1 MTLFRRCTLT
11 AVLAAVMASSLLAK
25 ANASDDWWFDVEVVA
40 FKRNKA
46 LTELEEQFN
55 LAESFAVPQSE
66 EDVISAVIM
75 PDIRFIK
82 QNLATCDINGLPKEK
97 PLPTWPND
105 LSLLVPAFDTDFLA
119 LNTNNALNEIA
130 LNQTSALNQTGQL
143 DGSTSIE
150 SAESLVF
157 TGGAFDDAID
167 EDAFDDDAI
176 SSDVEGTASKETT
189 DNDSDVEE
197 TGFEETGFEETSF
210 EETGFE
216 ESNEPDEGAL
226 APSLDTIASYWV
238 DANWTDFFGINS
250 KPAVSTPQFTYCET
264 EKPWLS
270 VNQLPNGIKWVRH
283 SVDNSMPAPAQ
294 LPVVI
299 EGNDWP
305 LASKTHLLS
314 SDMQELTSISRQIRA
329 NRQLERLLH
338 VAWRQPVKFGKN
350 KAFNVRL
357 FGGTNYASRFDKDGE
372 QIQDKRTAVTD
383 TAVTDTAVT
392 ADTAQAAKDATVSV
406 LNEDEQTAV
415 VSDAFFT
422 SLEQRL
428 SQPEPVSFKT
438 LQRLGTEGELSDET
452 TNDSGAF
459 RKPIWE
465 LDGRMKV
472 FLKYINRVPYLHI
485 DSELFYR
492 QQVPTKYFSGSD
504 LSTELASSSSGTFV
518 NDKSESSVLESNASE
533 TDAQTVE
540 YQLVSIP
547 LAEQRRVISKQL
559 HYFDHPLYGFI
570 VQIRRYERPLQAA
583 PQNDVQNDTQE

>member
-11 AVLAAVMASSLLAK
+11 AVLAAFIASSLLAK
-25 ANASDDWWFDVEVVA
+25 ASANDDWWFDVEVVA

-66 EDVISAVIM
+66 ADVISAVIM

-82 QNLATCDINGLPKEK
+82 QNLANCDINGLPEK
-97 PLPTWPND
+97 AALPAWPKD
-105 LSLLVPAFDTDFLA
+105 LSLLVSAYNTDFLA
-119 LNTNNALNEIA
+119 LKSSNLLGEP
-130 LNQTSALNQTGQL
+130 GQFN
-143 DGSTSIE
+143 DSTTVE
-150 SAESLVF
+150 STESLEASGNASDYSAV
-157 TGGAFDDAID
+157 TSKNDKSRDVA
-167 EDAFDDDAI
+167 
-176 SSDVEGTASKETT
+176 SSSYENSGYENSDFAQSGEAS
-189 DNDSDVEE
+189 
-197 TGFEETGFEETSF
+197 
-210 EETGFE
+210 
-216 ESNEPDEGAL
+216 EGAL
-226 APSLDTIASYWV
+226 APSLETITSYWV
-238 DANWTDFFGINS
+238 DANWTDFFGTNS
-250 KPAVSTPQFTYCET
+250 EPAVSAPQFTYCET

-270 VNQLPNGIKWVRH
+270 INQLANGIKWVRH

-314 SDMQELTSISRQIRA
+314 SDTQELTSISRQIRS

-357 FGGTNYASRFDKDGE
+357 FGGTNYASRFNKDGE
-372 QIQDKRTAVTD
+372 QIKDKRTAVTE
-383 TAVTDTAVT
+383 TAVT
-392 ADTAQAAKDATVSV
+392 ANTAQAAKEATIGV
-406 LNEDEQTAV
+406 LNQDEQTAI
-415 VSDAFFT
+415 VSDVFFT

-438 LQRLGTEGELSDET
+438 FQRLETQGDLSDET

-459 RKPIWE
+459 REPIWE
-465 LDGRMKV
+465 IDGRMKV

-485 DSELFYR
+485 DSEMFYR
-492 QQVPTKYFSGSD
+492 HQVPTQYFSGSD
-504 LSTELASSSSGTFV
+504 LSSELNSSISDTFV
-518 NDKSESSVLESNASE
+518 NGDGESSVLESNASE
-533 TDAQTVE
+533 TSAQTVE

-583 PQNDVQNDTQE
+583 PQNDTQK

>member
-11 AVLAAVMASSLLAK
+11 AVLATFIASSLLAK
-25 ANASDDWWFDVEVVA
+25 ASANDDWWFDVEVIA

-66 EDVISAVIM
+66 ADVISAVIM

-82 QNLATCDINGLPKEK
+82 QNLATCDINGLPKKK
-97 PLPTWPND
+97 PLPAWPND

-119 LNTNNALNEIA
+119 LNTSNALNKIV
-130 LNQTSALNQTGQL
+130 LNQTGQL
-143 DGSTSIE
+143 DDSTSVE
-150 SAESLVF
+150 SPESSES
-157 TGGAFDDAID
+157 TGSAT
-167 EDAFDDDAI
+167 
-176 SSDVEGTASKETT
+176 V
-189 DNDSDVEE
+189 
-197 TGFEETGFEETSF
+197 
-210 EETGFE
+210 
-216 ESNEPDEGAL
+216 
-226 APSLDTIASYWV
+226 PSLETITSYWV
-238 DANWTDFFGINS
+238 DANWTDFFGTNS
-250 KPAVSTPQFTYCET
+250 KQTVSAPQFTYCET

-270 VNQLPNGIKWVRH
+270 INQLANGIKWVRH

-314 SDMQELTSISRQIRA
+314 SDTQELTSISRQIRS

-357 FGGTNYASRFDKDGE
+357 FGGTNYASRFNKDGE
-372 QIQDKRTAVTD
+372 QIKDKRTAVTD
-383 TAVTDTAVT
+383 TAVTAN
-392 ADTAQAAKDATVSV
+392 TAQAAKEATIGV
-406 LNEDEQTAV
+406 LNQDEQTAI
-415 VSDAFFT
+415 VSDVFFT
-422 SLEQRL
+422 SLKQRL

-438 LQRLGTEGELSDET
+438 LQRLETEGDLSDET

-459 RKPIWE
+459 REPIWE
-465 LDGRMKV
+465 IDGRMKV

-485 DSELFYR
+485 DSEMFYR
-492 QQVPTKYFSGSD
+492 HQVPTQYFSGSD
-504 LSTELASSSSGTFV
+504 LSTELASSNSGTFV
-518 NDKSESSVLESNASE
+518 NDDGESSVLESNASE
-533 TDAQTVE
+533 TSAQTVE

-583 PQNDVQNDTQE
+583 RQNDTQNDTQK

>member
-11 AVLAAVMASSLLAK
+11 AVLAVFIASSLLAK
-25 ANASDDWWFDVEVVA
+25 ANANDDWWFDVEVVA

-66 EDVISAVIM
+66 ADVVSAVIM

-82 QNLATCDINGLPKEK
+82 QNLATCDINGLPKK
-97 PLPTWPND
+97 KRLHAWPND

-119 LNTNNALNEIA
+119 LNTPNALNESA
-130 LNQTSALNQTGQL
+130 LNQTSQL
-143 DGSTSIE
+143 DNSTSIE
-150 SAESLVF
+150 SPESLESTGNVF
-157 TGGAFDDAID
+157 D
-167 EDAFDDDAI
+167 EDDK
-176 SSDVEGTASKETT
+176 SR
-189 DNDSDVEE
+189 DVEE
-197 TGFEETGFEETSF
+197 NDFETKSERSEPTG
-210 EETGFE
+210 
-216 ESNEPDEGAL
+216 NAL
-226 APSLDTIASYWV
+226 APSPETITSYWV
-238 DANWTDFFGINS
+238 DANWTDFFGTNLES
-250 KPAVSTPQFTYCET
+250 TVSAPQFTYCET
-264 EKPWLS
+264 EEPWLS
-270 VNQLPNGIKWVRH
+270 VNQQPNGIKWVRH
-283 SVDNSMPAPAQ
+283 SIDNSMPAPAQ

-305 LASKTHLLS
+305 LATKTHLLS
-314 SDMQELTSISRQIRA
+314 SDMHELTSISRQIRS

-338 VAWRQPVKFGKN
+338 VAWRQPVKFGKS

-357 FGGTNYASRFDKDGE
+357 FGGTNYASRFNKDGE
-372 QIQDKRTAVTD
+372 QIQDKRPAVTD
-383 TAVTDTAVT
+383 TSDTMH
-392 ADTAQAAKDATVSV
+392 AAKEATIGVI
-406 LNEDEQTAV
+406 NEDEQTAI

-438 LQRLGTEGELSDET
+438 LQRLETEGDLSDEA

-459 RKPIWE
+459 REPIWE
-465 LDGRMKV
+465 IDGRLKV

-485 DSELFYR
+485 DSEMFYR
-492 QQVPTKYFSGSD
+492 HQVPTQYFTASD
-504 LSTELASSSSGTFV
+504 LSTELASSNSRTLL
-518 NDKSESSVLESNASE
+518 NDDGENSVLENSLSE
-533 TDAQTVE
+533 TSAQTVE

-570 VQIRRYERPLQAA
+570 VQIRRYERPLQADT
-583 PQNDVQNDTQE
+583 QNDKQNDTQK

>member
-11 AVLAAVMASSLLAK
+11 AVLAVFIASSLLAK
-25 ANASDDWWFDVEVVA
+25 ANANDDWWFDVEVVA

-66 EDVISAVIM
+66 ADVISAVIM

-82 QNLATCDINGLPKEK
+82 QNLATCDINGLPKK
-97 PLPTWPND
+97 NPLPTWPND
-105 LSLLVPAFDTDFLA
+105 LSTLVPAFDTDFLA
-119 LNTNNALNEIA
+119 LNTPNALNESALNEIA
-130 LNQTSALNQTGQL
+130 LNQTSQL
-143 DGSTSIE
+143 DNSAYVENPESSESTGSAF
-150 SAESLVF
+150 AE
-157 TGGAFDDAID
+157 DDK
-167 EDAFDDDAI
+167 
-176 SSDVEGTASKETT
+176 SRDVEGT
-189 DNDSDVEE
+189 
-197 TGFEETGFEETSF
+197 GFEINSERSEPTGS
-210 EETGFE
+210 
-216 ESNEPDEGAL
+216 AL
-226 APSLDTIASYWV
+226 APSLETITSYWV
-238 DANWTDFFGINS
+238 DVNWTDFFGTHS
-250 KPAVSTPQFTYCET
+250 EPTVSAPQFTYCET

-270 VNQLPNGIKWVRH
+270 VNQQPNGIKWVRH

-314 SDMQELTSISRQIRA
+314 SDMQELTSISRQIRS

-338 VAWRQPVKFGKN
+338 VAWRQPVKFGKS

-357 FGGTNYASRFDKDGE
+357 FGGTNYASRFNKDGE
-372 QIQDKRTAVTD
+372 QIQDKRPAVTD
-383 TAVTDTAVT
+383 TADTMQVS
-392 ADTAQAAKDATVSV
+392 KEATIGVI
-406 LNEDEQTAV
+406 NEDEQTAI

-438 LQRLGTEGELSDET
+438 LQRLETEGDLSDET

-459 RKPIWE
+459 REPIWE
-465 LDGRMKV
+465 IDGRLKV

-485 DSELFYR
+485 DSEMFYR
-492 QQVPTKYFSGSD
+492 HQVPTQYFTGSE
-504 LSTELASSSSGTFV
+504 LSTELASSESGTFV
-518 NDKSESSVLESNASE
+518 NDIGENSVLENSLSE

-540 YQLVSIP
+540 YQLISIP

-583 PQNDVQNDTQE
+583 RQNDTQNDTQK

>member
-11 AVLAAVMASSLLAK
+11 AVLAAFIASSLLVK
-25 ANASDDWWFDVEVVA
+25 ASANDDWWFDVEVIA

-66 EDVISAVIM
+66 ADVISAVIM

-82 QNLATCDINGLPKEK
+82 QNLATCDIYGQPDKVALPA
-97 PLPTWPND
+97 WPKD
-105 LSLLVPAFDTDFLA
+105 LSLLVPAYDTDFLA
-119 LNTNNALNEIA
+119 LKSSNLLGEP
-130 LNQTSALNQTGQL
+130 GQFN
-143 DGSTSIE
+143 DSSTVE
-150 SAESLVF
+150 STESLEASGNASDYSAATSKNDKSRDVASSSYENSSYENSDF
-157 TGGAFDDAID
+157 AQSD
-167 EDAFDDDAI
+167 E
-176 SSDVEGTASKETT
+176 AS
-189 DNDSDVEE
+189 
-197 TGFEETGFEETSF
+197 
-210 EETGFE
+210 
-216 ESNEPDEGAL
+216 EGAL
-226 APSLDTIASYWV
+226 APSLETITSYWV
-238 DANWTDFFGINS
+238 DVNWTDFFGTHS
-250 KPAVSTPQFTYCET
+250 KPTVSAPQFTYCET

-314 SDMQELTSISRQIRA
+314 SDMQELTSISRQIRS

-338 VAWRQPVKFGKN
+338 VAWRQPVKFGKS

-357 FGGTNYASRFDKDGE
+357 FGGTNYASRFNKDGE

-383 TAVTDTAVT
+383 TADTM
-392 ADTAQAAKDATVSV
+392 QAAKEATIVV
-406 LNEDEQTAV
+406 TNEDEQTAI

-438 LQRLGTEGELSDET
+438 LQRLETEGDLSDET
-452 TNDSGAF
+452 ANDSGAF
-459 RKPIWE
+459 REPIWE
-465 LDGRMKV
+465 IDGRMKV

-485 DSELFYR
+485 DSEMFYR
-492 QQVPTKYFSGSD
+492 HQVPTQYFTGSD
-504 LSTELASSSSGTFV
+504 LSTELASSNSGAFV
-518 NDKSESSVLESNASE
+518 NDEGENSVLESSLSE
-533 TDAQTVE
+533 TAQTVE

-583 PQNDVQNDTQE
+583 PKNDTKNDTKK

>member
-11 AVLAAVMASSLLAK
+11 AVLAAFIASSLLAK
-25 ANASDDWWFDVEVVA
+25 ANANDDWWFDVEVVA
-40 FKRNKA
+40 FKRNIA
-46 LTELEEQFN
+46 LTELEEQFD
-55 LAESFAVPQSE
+55 LAESFAIPASE
-66 EDVISAVIM
+66 ADVISAVIM

-82 QNLATCDINGLPKEK
+82 QNLANCDINGLPEK
-97 PLPTWPND
+97 RPLPAWPND
-105 LSLLVPAFDTDFLA
+105 LSLLLPAFDTDFLA
-119 LNTNNALNEIA
+119 LNTSNAFNK
-130 LNQTSALNQTGQL
+130 SALNQTGQL
-143 DGSTSIE
+143 DDSTSIE
-150 SAESLVF
+150 SPESSES
-157 TGGAFDDAID
+157 TGSAT
-167 EDAFDDDAI
+167 
-176 SSDVEGTASKETT
+176 V
-189 DNDSDVEE
+189 
-197 TGFEETGFEETSF
+197 
-210 EETGFE
+210 
-216 ESNEPDEGAL
+216 
-226 APSLDTIASYWV
+226 PSLETITSYWV
-238 DANWTDFFGINS
+238 DVNWTDFFGTHS
-250 KPAVSTPQFTYCET
+250 KPTVSAPQFTYCET

-314 SDMQELTSISRQIRA
+314 SDMQELTSISRQIRS

-338 VAWRQPVKFGKN
+338 VAWRQPVKFGKS

-357 FGGTNYASRFDKDGE
+357 FGGTNYASRFNKDGE

-383 TAVTDTAVT
+383 TADTM
-392 ADTAQAAKDATVSV
+392 QAAKEATIGVT
-406 LNEDEQTAV
+406 NEDEQTAI

-438 LQRLGTEGELSDET
+438 LQRLETEGDLSDET
-452 TNDSGAF
+452 ANDSGAF
-459 RKPIWE
+459 REPIWE
-465 LDGRMKV
+465 IDGRMKV

-485 DSELFYR
+485 DSEMFYR
-492 QQVPTKYFSGSD
+492 HQVPTQYFTGSD
-504 LSTELASSSSGTFV
+504 LSTELASSNSGAFV
-518 NDKSESSVLESNASE
+518 NDEGENSVLESSLSE
-533 TDAQTVE
+533 TDAQSVE

-570 VQIRRYERPLQAA
+570 VQVRRYERPLQAA
-583 PQNDVQNDTQE
+583 PQNDRKKDTQK

>member
-11 AVLAAVMASSLLAK
+11 AVLAAFIASSLLAK
-25 ANASDDWWFDVEVVA
+25 ANANDDWWFDVEVVA

-66 EDVISAVIM
+66 ADVISAVIM

-82 QNLATCDINGLPKEK
+82 QNLANCDINGLPEK
-97 PLPTWPND
+97 AALPAWPKD
-105 LSLLVPAFDTDFLA
+105 LSLLVSAYNTDFLA
-119 LNTNNALNEIA
+119 LKSSNLLGEP
-130 LNQTSALNQTGQL
+130 GQFN
-143 DGSTSIE
+143 DSTTVE
-150 SAESLVF
+150 STESLEASGHASDNSAV
-157 TGGAFDDAID
+157 TSKNDKSRDLA
-167 EDAFDDDAI
+167 
-176 SSDVEGTASKETT
+176 SSSYENSSYENSDYENSSYENSDFAQSGEAS
-189 DNDSDVEE
+189 
-197 TGFEETGFEETSF
+197 
-210 EETGFE
+210 
-216 ESNEPDEGAL
+216 EGAL
-226 APSLDTIASYWV
+226 APSLETITSYWV
-238 DANWTDFFGINS
+238 DANWTEFFGTNS
-250 KPAVSTPQFTYCET
+250 EPAVSAPQFTYCET

-305 LASKTHLLS
+305 LAAKAHLLS
-314 SDMQELTSISRQIRA
+314 SDMQELTSISRQIRS

-338 VAWRQPVKFGKN
+338 VAWRQPVKFGKS

-357 FGGTNYASRFDKDGE
+357 FGGTNYASRFNKDGE

-383 TAVTDTAVT
+383 TADTM
-392 ADTAQAAKDATVSV
+392 QASKEATIGV
-406 LNEDEQTAV
+406 LNEDEQTAI

-438 LQRLGTEGELSDET
+438 LQRLETEGDLSDET

-459 RKPIWE
+459 REPIWE
-465 LDGRMKV
+465 IDGRMKV

-485 DSELFYR
+485 DSEMFYR
-492 QQVPTKYFSGSD
+492 HQVPTQYFNGSD
-504 LSTELASSSSGTFV
+504 LSTELASSNSGTFV
-518 NDKSESSVLESNASE
+518 NDDGESSVLESNASE
-533 TDAQTVE
+533 TSAQTVE

-583 PQNDVQNDTQE
+583 PQNDAQNDTPK

>member
-11 AVLAAVMASSLLAK
+11 AVLAAFIASSLLVK
-25 ANASDDWWFDVEVVA
+25 ASANDDWWFDVEVIA

-66 EDVISAVIM
+66 ADVISAVIM

-82 QNLATCDINGLPKEK
+82 QNLATCDINGLPKKK
-97 PLPTWPND
+97 PLPAWPND

-119 LNTNNALNEIA
+119 LNTSNALNKIV
-130 LNQTSALNQTGQL
+130 LNQTGQL
-143 DGSTSIE
+143 DDSTSVE
-150 SAESLVF
+150 SPESLDSS
-157 TGGAFDDAID
+157 GSAFD
-167 EDAFDDDAI
+167 EDDK
-176 SSDVEGTASKETT
+176 SHNVEGTVSKETT
-189 DNDSDVEE
+189 DKESD
-197 TGFEETGFEETSF
+197 FEETSF

-216 ESNEPDEGAL
+216 ERSEPIGNAIV
-226 APSLDTIASYWV
+226 PSLATITSYWV
-238 DANWTDFFGINS
+238 DANWTDFFGTNS
-250 KPAVSTPQFTYCET
+250 KQTVSAPQFTYCET

-270 VNQLPNGIKWVRH
+270 INQLANGIKWVRH
-283 SVDNSMPAPAQ
+283 SVDNSMPAPTQ

-314 SDMQELTSISRQIRA
+314 SDMQELTSISRQIRS

-357 FGGTNYASRFDKDGE
+357 FGGTNYASRFNKDGE
-372 QIQDKRTAVTD
+372 QIKDKRTAVTD
-383 TAVTDTAVT
+383 TAVTAN
-392 ADTAQAAKDATVSV
+392 TAQAAKEATIGV
-406 LNEDEQTAV
+406 LNQDEQTAI
-415 VSDAFFT
+415 VSDVFFT

-438 LQRLGTEGELSDET
+438 FQRLETQGDLSDET

-459 RKPIWE
+459 REPIWE
-465 LDGRMKV
+465 IDGRMKV

-485 DSELFYR
+485 DSEMFYR
-492 QQVPTKYFSGSD
+492 HQVPTQYFSGSD
-504 LSTELASSSSGTFV
+504 LSSELNSSISDTFV
-518 NDKSESSVLESNASE
+518 NGDGESSVLESNASE
-533 TDAQTVE
+533 TSAQTVE

-583 PQNDVQNDTQE
+583 PQNDTQK

>member
-11 AVLAAVMASSLLAK
+11 AVLAAFIASSLLAK
-25 ANASDDWWFDVEVVA
+25 ANANDDWWFDVEVVA
-40 FKRNKA
+40 FKRNIA
-46 LTELEEQFN
+46 LTELEEQFD
-55 LAESFAVPQSE
+55 LAESFAIPASE
-66 EDVISAVIM
+66 ADVISAVIM

-82 QNLATCDINGLPKEK
+82 QNLANCDINGLPKKK
-97 PLPTWPND
+97 PLPAWPND

-119 LNTNNALNEIA
+119 LNTSNAFNK
-130 LNQTSALNQTGQL
+130 SALNQTGQL
-143 DGSTSIE
+143 DDSTSIE
-150 SAESLVF
+150 SPESSES
-157 TGGAFDDAID
+157 TGSAT
-167 EDAFDDDAI
+167 
-176 SSDVEGTASKETT
+176 V
-189 DNDSDVEE
+189 
-197 TGFEETGFEETSF
+197 
-210 EETGFE
+210 
-216 ESNEPDEGAL
+216 
-226 APSLDTIASYWV
+226 PSLETITSYWV
-238 DANWTDFFGINS
+238 DVNWTDFFGTHS
-250 KPAVSTPQFTYCET
+250 KPTVSAPQFTYCET

-314 SDMQELTSISRQIRA
+314 SDMQELTSISRQIRS

-357 FGGTNYASRFDKDGE
+357 FGGTNYASRFNKDGE

-383 TAVTDTAVT
+383 TADTM
-392 ADTAQAAKDATVSV
+392 QAAKEATIGVT
-406 LNEDEQTAV
+406 NEDEQTAI

-438 LQRLGTEGELSDET
+438 LQRLETEGDLSDET
-452 TNDSGAF
+452 ANDSGAF
-459 RKPIWE
+459 REPIWE
-465 LDGRMKV
+465 IDGRMKV

-485 DSELFYR
+485 DSEMFYR
-492 QQVPTKYFSGSD
+492 HQVPTQYFTGSD
-504 LSTELASSSSGTFV
+504 LSTELASSNSGAFV
-518 NDKSESSVLESNASE
+518 NDEGENSVLESSLSE
-533 TDAQTVE
+533 TDAQSVE

-570 VQIRRYERPLQAA
+570 VQVRRYERPLQAA
-583 PQNDVQNDTQE
+583 PQNDRKKDTQK

>member
-11 AVLAAVMASSLLAK
+11 AVLAAFIASSLLAK
-25 ANASDDWWFDVEVVA
+25 ANANDDWWFDVEVIA

-66 EDVISAVIM
+66 ADVISAVIM

-82 QNLATCDINGLPKEK
+82 QNLATCDVNRLPKKK
-97 PLPTWPND
+97 PLPAWPND

-119 LNTNNALNEIA
+119 LNTPNALNELA
-130 LNQTSALNQTGQL
+130 LNQTSQL
-143 DGSTSIE
+143 DNSAYVESKGSSE
-150 SAESLVF
+150 S
-157 TGGAFDDAID
+157 TGNAFD
-167 EDAFDDDAI
+167 EDDKSRDFEGTVLEETTYNG
-176 SSDVEGTASKETT
+176 SDVEGTDFKE
-189 DNDSDVEE
+189 NDFE
-197 TGFEETGFEETSF
+197 TKSERSEPTG
-210 EETGFE
+210 
-216 ESNEPDEGAL
+216 DAL
-226 APSLDTIASYWV
+226 APSLETITSYWV
-238 DANWTDFFGINS
+238 DANWTDFFGTHS
-250 KPAVSTPQFTYCET
+250 TPTVTTPQFTYCET

-270 VNQLPNGIKWVRH
+270 VNQQPNGIKWVRH

-305 LASKTHLLS
+305 LATKTHLLS
-314 SDMQELTSISRQIRA
+314 SDLQELTSISRQIRS

-338 VAWRQPVKFGKN
+338 VAWRQPVKFGKS

-357 FGGTNYASRFDKDGE
+357 FGGTNYASRFNKDGE
-372 QIQDKRTAVTD
+372 QIQDKRPAVTD
-383 TAVTDTAVT
+383 TTDTM
-392 ADTAQAAKDATVSV
+392 QASKEATIGVI
-406 LNEDEQTAV
+406 NEDEQTAI

-438 LQRLGTEGELSDET
+438 LQRLETEGDLSDET

-459 RKPIWE
+459 REPIWE
-465 LDGRMKV
+465 IDGRMKV

-485 DSELFYR
+485 DSEMFYR
-492 QQVPTKYFSGSD
+492 HQVPTQYFTASD
-504 LSTELASSSSGTFV
+504 LSTELASSNSGAFV
-518 NDKSESSVLESNASE
+518 NDEGENSVLENSLSE
-533 TDAQTVE
+533 TSAQTVE

-570 VQIRRYERPLQAA
+570 VQIRRYERPLQADT
-583 PQNDVQNDTQE
+583 QNDKQNDTQK

>member
-11 AVLAAVMASSLLAK
+11 AVLAAFIASSLLVK
-25 ANASDDWWFDVEVVA
+25 ASANDDWWFDVEVIA

-66 EDVISAVIM
+66 ADVISAVIM

-82 QNLATCDINGLPKEK
+82 QNLATCDINGLPKKK
-97 PLPTWPND
+97 PLPAWPND

-119 LNTNNALNEIA
+119 LNTSNPLYEN
-130 LNQTSALNQTGQL
+130 ALNQTGQL
-143 DGSTSIE
+143 DDSTSVE
-150 SAESLVF
+150 SPESLDSS
-157 TGGAFDDAID
+157 GSAFD
-167 EDAFDDDAI
+167 EDDK
-176 SSDVEGTASKETT
+176 SHNVEGTVSKETT
-189 DNDSDVEE
+189 DKESD
-197 TGFEETGFEETSF
+197 FEETSF

-216 ESNEPDEGAL
+216 ERSEPIGNAIV
-226 APSLDTIASYWV
+226 PSLATITSYWV
-238 DANWTDFFGINS
+238 DANWTDFFGTNS
-250 KPAVSTPQFTYCET
+250 KQTVSAPQFTYCET

-270 VNQLPNGIKWVRH
+270 INQLANGIKWVRH
-283 SVDNSMPAPAQ
+283 SVDNSMPAPTQ

-314 SDMQELTSISRQIRA
+314 SDMQELTSISRQIRS

-357 FGGTNYASRFDKDGE
+357 FGGTNYASRFNKDGE
-372 QIQDKRTAVTD
+372 QIKDKRTAVTD
-383 TAVTDTAVT
+383 TAVTAN
-392 ADTAQAAKDATVSV
+392 TAQAAKEATIGV
-406 LNEDEQTAV
+406 LNQDEQTAI
-415 VSDAFFT
+415 VSDVFFT

-438 LQRLGTEGELSDET
+438 FQRLETQGDLSDET

-459 RKPIWE
+459 REPIWE
-465 LDGRMKV
+465 IDGRMKV

-485 DSELFYR
+485 DSEMFYR
-492 QQVPTKYFSGSD
+492 HQVPTQYFSGSD
-504 LSTELASSSSGTFV
+504 LSSELNSSISDTFV
-518 NDKSESSVLESNASE
+518 NGDGESSVLESNASE
-533 TDAQTVE
+533 TSAQTVE

-583 PQNDVQNDTQE
+583 PQNDTQK

>member
-11 AVLAAVMASSLLAK
+11 AVLAAFMASSLLAK
-25 ANASDDWWFDVEVVA
+25 ANANDDWWFDVEVVA

-66 EDVISAVIM
+66 ADVISAVIM

-82 QNLATCDINGLPKEK
+82 QNLANCDINGLPEK
-97 PLPTWPND
+97 AALPAWPKD
-105 LSLLVPAFDTDFLA
+105 LSLLVSAYNTDFLA
-119 LNTNNALNEIA
+119 LKSSNLLGEP
-130 LNQTSALNQTGQL
+130 GQFN
-143 DGSTSIE
+143 DSTTVE
-150 SAESLVF
+150 STESLEASGNASDNSAV
-157 TGGAFDDAID
+157 TSKNDKSRDLA
-167 EDAFDDDAI
+167 
-176 SSDVEGTASKETT
+176 SSSYENSDYENSSYENSDFAQSGEAS
-189 DNDSDVEE
+189 
-197 TGFEETGFEETSF
+197 
-210 EETGFE
+210 
-216 ESNEPDEGAL
+216 EGAL
-226 APSLDTIASYWV
+226 APSLETITSYWV
-238 DANWTDFFGINS
+238 DANWTEFFGTNS
-250 KPAVSTPQFTYCET
+250 EPAVSAPQFTYCET

-305 LASKTHLLS
+305 LAAKAHLLS
-314 SDMQELTSISRQIRA
+314 SDMQELTSISRQIRS

-338 VAWRQPVKFGKN
+338 VAWRQPVKFGKS

-357 FGGTNYASRFDKDGE
+357 FGGTNYASRFNKDGE
-372 QIQDKRTAVTD
+372 QFQDKRTAVTD
-383 TAVTDTAVT
+383 TAVTAES
-392 ADTAQAAKDATVSV
+392 AKEATVSA
-406 LNEDEQTAV
+406 LNEDEQTAI
-415 VSDAFFT
+415 VSDVFFT

-438 LQRLGTEGELSDET
+438 LQRLGTEGDLSDET
-452 TNDSGAF
+452 TNDNGAF
-459 RKPIWE
+459 REPIWE
-465 LDGRMKV
+465 IDGRIKV

-485 DSELFYR
+485 DSEMFYR
-492 QQVPTKYFSGSD
+492 HQVPTQYFTTSD
-504 LSTELASSSSGTFV
+504 LSTELASSNSGTFV
-518 NDKSESSVLESNASE
+518 NDDGESSVLESNASE
-533 TDAQTVE
+533 TSAQTVE

-583 PQNDVQNDTQE
+583 PQNDTQE